1 MKAHLL
7 HRNRDFDW
15 RWPLQAAAVR
25 ESTRTGRRQYRGQDF
40 DPRSGLPW
48 NEEALTTNLGLN
60 TLFNAMARGDDCV
73 FEVARKAIFEGLK
86 GDVEAIQ
93 YRQAILQDCLG
104 HPSVLRELYAV
115 AVEATEKQRRHF
127 LGGVLARY
135 PDQVLRHSIELMS
148 VLLEFQKKLRK
159 IADSHA
165 DKFVSIGWV
174 EFFAMLKR
182 DLDDDYFVHA
192 QHHLQ
197 QLQFRDGVLL
207 SAALG
212 RVNKGSDYVLRRFPE
227 RTGTWLE
234 LWWRCLD
241 ALRRLLPHREE
252 TCPAWLRPLKSPVY
266 SFSLHP
272 RDEAGARALGE
283 LRNRGIALVADA
295 LAQSTDHVR
304 DFFGMLQAELAFYIG
319 CINLH
324 AQLAAKG
331 RPACMPVPAAA
342 AARRLSCR
350 GLCDVCLALSL
361 DQAVV
366 GNDANADKK
375 DLVIVTGA
383 NQGGKSTFLRSIGLA
398 QLMMQC
404 GMFVSADYFC
414 SSVCD
419 GLFTH
424 YKREED
430 PGMKSGKLD
439 EELSRM
445 SDIVEHV
452 IPDSLILFNEFFAA
466 TNEREGSEIAQ
477 QIITALLDKRV
488 KIVCVTHLYELARSI
503 YQSNTGNV
511 LFLRAERE
519 RTFKLVEG
527 EPLPTSFGE
536 DLYNRIFCADVNRV
550 EPDSTKLRA
559 AAP

>member
-7 HRNRDFDW
+7 HPNRDFDW
-15 RWPLQAAAVR
+15 RRPLQAAAVR
-25 ESTRTGRRQYRGQDF
+25 EAARTGRPYRGQDF
-40 DPRSGLPW
+40 DRRAGLPW
-48 NEEALTTNLGLN
+48 NEEALTTDLSLN
-60 TLFNAMARGDDCV
+60 TLFNAMAGGDDCV
-73 FEVARKAIFEGLK
+73 FEVARKAIFDSLT
-86 GDVEAIQ
+86 GDVDAIR
-93 YRQAILQDCLG
+93 YRQAVLQECLD
-104 HPSVLRELYAV
+104 HPAIVRELYAV
-115 AVEATEKQRRHF
+115 AGDAMEKQRRHF

-135 PDQVLRHSIELMS
+135 PDQVLRHSIDLMS

-159 IADSHA
+159 IADAHA
-165 DKFVSIGWV
+165 DKFVSEGWAG
-174 EFFAMLKR
+174 FFAALKR
-182 DLDDDYFVHA
+182 ELDDDYFVDA
-192 QHHLQ
+192 RQHLE
-197 QLQFRDGVLL
+197 QLTFRNGVLL

-212 RVNKGSDYVLRRFPE
+212 RANKGSDYVLRRFPE
-227 RTGTWLE
+227 REGTWSE
-234 LWWRCLD
+234 LWRDWID

-252 TCPAWLRPLKSPVY
+252 TCPIWLRPRQSPVY

-272 RDEAGARALGE
+272 RDEAGTRALGE

-304 DFFGMLQAELAFYIG
+304 DFFGMLQAELAFYVG

-324 AQLAAKG
+324 EQLARKNH
-331 RPACMPVPAAA
+331 PVCMPAPAAVA
-342 AARRLSCR
+342 ERRLSCR
-350 GLCDVCLALSL
+350 GLYDLCLALNL
-361 DQAVV
+361 DQTVV

-404 GMFVSADYFC
+404 GMFVSADDFC

-430 PGMKSGKLD
+430 PGMKHGKLD
-439 EELSRM
+439 EELKRI
-445 SDIVEHV
+445 SDIIDHV
-452 IPDSLILFNEFFAA
+452 TPDSLILFNESFAA
-466 TNEREGSEIAQ
+466 TNEREGSNIAR
-477 QIITALLDKRV
+477 QITTALLDKRV
-488 KIVCVTHLYELARSI
+488 RIVCVTHLYELAHGF
-503 YQSNTGNV
+503 YQRNVGNI

-527 EPLPTSFGE
+527 EPLPTSFGQ
-536 DLYNRIFCADVNRV
+536 DLYNSIFEDDRAR
-550 EPDSTKLRA
+550 LGA
-559 AAP
+559 AAQ